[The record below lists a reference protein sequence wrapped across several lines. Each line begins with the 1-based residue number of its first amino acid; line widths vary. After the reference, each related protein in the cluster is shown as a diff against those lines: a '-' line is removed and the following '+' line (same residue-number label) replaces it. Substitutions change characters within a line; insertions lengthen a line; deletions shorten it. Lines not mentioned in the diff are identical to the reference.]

1 MDGDEKLSSEEFHR
15 ISRSFPDRIPVFV
28 LRAKGCA
35 PDVPHLVKKKFIVPK
50 TINVGQFVYIIRRQM
65 SMPSEMAMF
74 LFVGNTLPTTGTT
87 IAELYQQ
94 HKSEDGALRFMY
106 TSESVFG

>member
-1 MDGDEKLSSEEFHR
+1 MEAEEKLSAEEFHR
-15 ISRSFPDRIPVFV
+15 LSRTFPDRIPVFV

-35 PDVPHLVKKKFIVPK
+35 PDVPHLPKKKFIVPK
-50 TINVGQFVYIIRRQM
+50 SLNVGQFVYIIRRQM

-74 LFVGNTLPTTGTT
+74 MFVGNTLPTTGTLMV
-87 IAELYQQ
+87 ELYQQ
-94 HKSEDGALRFMY
+94 HKSEDGALRVTY